1 MTADPDSPGFI
12 HPDAPTGTADDWL
25 KDPPAAPVPVT
36 KPKAGRKVTPLRPL
50 DKLADAL
57 DQAPIAAEPKPK
69 PHPDPEAKPEAP
81 KEALPPAEPGGRPSR
96 ERPWGEIWDGC
107 PVKPLGKNGGSMFF
121 LDTLG
126 QLRRIEKLDAQSIM
140 NLFGQMWP
148 KLCWQFPQ
156 WTPGSEDKPPRRK
169 ENRFD
174 QTTAALIMGGAC
186 AERGLFDPE
195 NAVRGVGAWSDD
207 DGQLVYHTGDTLIIA
222 GKEKVPDT
230 HQGRIY
236 PACPKISHPAAP
248 DSDADPVARVLETLA
263 TWNWARPE
271 IDPMIA
277 LGMIGVQAF
286 GGALDWRPTFWI
298 TGGAG
303 TGKSALQR
311 LLLHV
316 HGGETGIIQ
325 STDATAR
332 GIASLLGQSTLP
344 VALDELEPGDAGSTK
359 ERDII
364 QTARV
369 AASGGR
375 WARGSSDQKG
385 STGQIRAAFLFSS
398 ILIPGVLKS
407 QDLQR
412 IIVLSLNPFA
422 EGSKPPDLRADTWRK
437 RGAQLKRLIIDR
449 WPSWA
454 KRLELWREAL
464 AEAGIHGRDADNW
477 GATLAMG
484 HMLTNAALPTAEELA
499 GWCAKVSKAIAA
511 DLGEA
516 GTDATEVCTYLLSQE
531 FDVFRRGERFT
542 VAQWVQVAAGSPGA
556 PPGLLGDFPQDIE
569 GRRARSE
576 AANRAL
582 SKAAMKVVADGRAEP
597 FLFLG
602 YKVVKPLAQLFEG
615 SQWAGGAWKQSAA
628 RIKGARPSEASR
640 TLAGIQTRGTEIP
653 LASLVGI
660 MDAPDTVTF
669 APSQPAAKDAESTTQ
684 FAPEDYA

>member
-1 MTADPDSPGFI
+1 MTADPVSPGFI
-12 HPDAPTGTADDWL
+12 HPDAATGTVDDWL
-25 KDPPAAPVPVT
+25 KDTPEAPVPVA
-36 KPKAGRKVTPLRPL
+36 KPKAKPKVTNLRPL
-50 DKLADAL
+50 DKLADQV
-57 DQAPIAAEPKPK
+57 DQAPVAAEGRPP
-69 PHPDPEAKPEAP
+69 PAGDPGPSPEAP
-81 KEALPPAEPGGRPSR
+81 SEALPPAEPGGKPSKDRPR
-96 ERPWGEIWDGC
+96 GEIWDGC
-107 PVKPLGKNGGSMFF
+107 PVKPLGKNGGTMYF

-148 KLCWQFPQ
+148 KLCHHFPQ

-174 QTTAALIMGGAC
+174 QTAAALIMGGAC
-186 AERGLFDPE
+186 AEKGLFDPE
-195 NAVRGVGAWSDD
+195 NAVRGVGAWTDD
-207 DGQLVYHTGDTLIIA
+207 DGTLVYHTGDTLIVG
-222 GKEKVPDT
+222 GKAQTPDT
-230 HQGRIY
+230 HQGHIY
-236 PACPKISHPAAP
+236 PACPKIPHPAEAAK
-248 DSDADPVARVLETLA
+248 DDGIVRKILDTLA
-263 TWNWARPE
+263 TWNWTRPE

-277 LGMIGVQAF
+277 LGTIGVQAF
-286 GGALDWRPTFWI
+286 GGALDWRPAYWF
-298 TGGAG
+298 TGGAS
-303 TGKSALQR
+303 TGKSSLQR
-311 LLLHV
+311 LFLHM
-316 HGGETGIIQ
+316 HGGEKGLVQ

-398 ILIPGVLKS
+398 IIIPGVLKS

-412 IIVLSLNPFA
+412 IIILSLNPLP
-422 EGSKPPDLRADTWRK
+422 EGAKPPDLRADTWRK
-437 RGAQLKRLIIDR
+437 RGAELKRMVIDR
-449 WPSWA
+449 WSSWTE
-454 KRLELWREAL
+454 RLELWREAF
-464 AEAGIHGRDADNW
+464 AEVGIHGRDADNW
-477 GATLAMG
+477 GTTLAMA
-484 HMLTNAALPTAEELA
+484 HMLTSEALPTVEELA
-499 GWCAKVSKAIAA
+499 GWCAKVSAAILP

-516 GTDATEVCTYLLSQE
+516 GNDATEVCTYLLSQE

-556 PPGLLGDFPQDIE
+556 PPGLLGDFPQDTI
-569 GRRARSE
+569 GRRDRAE

-582 SKAAMKVVADGRAEP
+582 AKAAMKVVANGLDEP

-602 YKVVKPLAQLFEG
+602 YKTVKPLLTLFEG

-628 RIKGARPSEASR
+628 RIKGARASTLSR
-640 TLAGIQTRGTEIP
+640 TLAGIPTRGTEIP
-653 LASLVGI
+653 LSSLAGI
-660 MDAPDTVTF
+660 MDAPDTVTQN
-669 APSQPAAKDAESTTQ
+669 PIRQGSQPPLSTADNSAEDW
-684 FAPEDYA
+684 A

>member
-12 HPDAPTGTADDWL
+12 RPDAPTGTADDWL
-25 KDPPAAPVPVT
+25 KDPPASPVPVA
-36 KPKAGRKVTPLRPL
+36 KPKPSRKVTPLRPL
-50 DKLADAL
+50 DKLADQV
-57 DQAPIAAEPKPK
+57 DQAPIAAEGKPQ
-69 PHPDPEAKPEAP
+69 PPDPAP
-81 KEALPPAEPGGRPSR
+81 PPPPSEALPPSELGGKASKDRPR
-96 ERPWGEIWDGC
+96 GEIWDGC
-107 PVKPLGKNGGSMFF
+107 PVKPLGKNKGRMYFI
-121 LDTLG
+121 DTLG
-126 QLRRIEKLDAQSIM
+126 QLRDEAKLDAQTIM

-148 KLCWQFPQ
+148 KLCWHFPQ

-186 AERGLFDPE
+186 AEKGLFDPE
-195 NAVRGVGAWSDD
+195 NAVRGVGAWADD
-207 DGQLVYHTGDTLIIA
+207 DGALVYHTGDTMIVG
-222 GKEKVPDT
+222 GKAQTPDS

-236 PACPKISHPAAP
+236 PACPKIPHPAER
-248 DSDADPVARVLETLA
+248 ADPGVSQKVLDLLS
-263 TWNWARPE
+263 TWQWSRPE

-277 LGMIGVQAF
+277 LGMFGIQAF
-286 GGALDWRPTFWI
+286 GGALDWRPAFWI

-303 TGKSALQR
+303 TGKSKLQQ
-311 LLLHV
+311 LINHL
-316 HGGETGIIQ
+316 HGGDTGLIQ

-344 VALDELEPGDAGSTK
+344 VALDELEPGDAGSSK

-369 AASGGR
+369 ASSGGR

-385 STGQIRAAFLFSS
+385 STGQLRAAFLFSS
-398 ILIPGVLKS
+398 VLIPGVLKS

-412 IIVLSLNPFA
+412 IIVLSVNPFP
-422 EGSKPPDLRADTWRK
+422 EGSKPPDLRAATWRT
-437 RGAQLKRLIIDR
+437 RGAELKRLVITR

-454 KRLELWREAL
+454 ERLDLWREAFA
-464 AEAGIHGRDADNW
+464 AEGIHTRDADNW
-477 GATLAMG
+477 ATTMAMA
-484 HMLTNAALPTAEELA
+484 HMLTSEALPSADELK
-499 GWCAKVSKAIAA
+499 GWTAKVATAITP

-516 GTDATEVCTYLLSQE
+516 GNDASEVCTYLLSQE

-556 PPGLLGDFPQDIE
+556 PPGLLGDFPQDTI
-569 GRRARSE
+569 GRRDRAE

-582 SKAAMKVVADGRAEP
+582 AKAAMKVVANGQDEP

-602 YKVVKPLAQLFEG
+602 YKAVKPLLTLFEG

-628 RIKGARPSEASR
+628 RIKGARPSTASR

-653 LASLVGI
+653 LSSLIGI
-660 MDAPDTVTF
+660 MDPPDTVTGNPVREP
-669 APSQPAAKDAESTTQ
+669 AQPPLGTADHSAEDW
-684 FAPEDYA
+684 A